1 MARTRS
7 EKAHQD
13 VVQAAVDVLVRT
25 GVGGFTIDEV
35 VARSGVAKTTVY
47 RWWPNRQALLLD
59 AAHSLLSPAATPN
72 SGDTRADLV
81 AYLSN
86 FVTVPRDTPA
96 GRLLPELCSVAQRD
110 PEIAELR
117 DTLIAEKRQPVVTIL
132 ELAKARGDIDQAA
145 DVELLATL
153 LIGPLAY
160 TKSLRGLPVD
170 ARLVTSVVDTVL
182 ARHASDRV
190 AT

>member
-1 MARTRS
+1 M
-7 EKAHQD
+7 
-13 VVQAAVDVLVRT
+13 VQAAVEVLDRV
-25 GVGGFTIDEV
+25 GVAGFTIDEV
-35 VARSGVAKTTVY
+35 VTRSGVAKTTIY

-59 AAHSLLSPAATPN
+59 AAHSLLTPSSTPN

-86 FVTVPRDTPA
+86 FVSLPRDTPA

-117 DTLIAEKRQPVVTIL
+117 DTLIAEKRQPVVTVL
-132 ELAKARGDIDQAA
+132 ELGKARGDLDADADID
-145 DVELLATL
+145 LLATL

-160 TKSLRGLPVD
+160 TKSLRGVPVD
-170 ARLVTSVVDTVL
+170 QRLVEAAVDAAL
-182 ARHASDRV
+182 AHGARSRV